1 MFAMTSAFRT
11 GSVRVAA
18 LGAVSLPALLLASAP
33 AVAEDADSSAGTMS
47 VRDCTAADFEIS
59 ETAREGAAGTVHV
72 EFELVKQ
79 EPLDPQDDVA
89 CTMYPSAAN
98 MYWGDSEGN
107 RIGADAQV
115 EGQGGGVFALY
126 PGDAATV
133 TVSRPNPEVYD
144 PEECSPTEVAGAH
157 LFLQNDEGAA
167 YVPTGG
173 NDRVCANPDMGASTV
188 SEITPA

>member
-1 MFAMTSAFRT
+1 MTSAFRI
-11 GSVRVAA
+11 GSVRAAA

-33 AVAEDADSSAGTMS
+33 AVAEDAGSGVGTMS
-47 VRDCTAADFEIS
+47 VRDCTAADFEVT
-59 ETAREGAAGTVHV
+59 ETAREGAAGTVHI

-79 EPLDPQDDVA
+79 EPLNPQDDVA
-89 CTMYPSAAN
+89 CTMYPSVEN

-107 RIGADAQV
+107 RIGADA
-115 EGQGGGVFALY
+115 ETGGQGGDVFALY

-133 TVSRPNPEVYD
+133 TVSRPNPEVHD
-144 PEECSPTEVAGAH
+144 PEECGPTEVAGAH

-167 YVPTGG
+167 YVPTDG